1 PAAARDR
8 LTAGMYLPNDEND
21 AVGALDAA
29 LHSTLQCEPLQA
41 RINAAH
47 KAGQVTALGELMRIA
62 EAHQK
67 GFINSKEAQ
76 LLERDYELQRKAIMV
91 DDFAPE
97 QLAAGSNII

>member
-1 PAAARDR
+1 
-8 LTAGMYLPNDEND
+8 LYLPNDEND

-47 KAGQVTALGELMRIA
+47 KAGQLTVMSELMRIA
-62 EAHQK
+62 EAHRK
-67 GFINSKEAQ
+67 GYINAEEVR
-76 LLERDYELQRKAIMV
+76 LLERDYELQRKVIMV

-97 QLAAGSNII
+97 QLAAGSSII